1 MGAKEISV
9 ALLDSGATSLA
20 GGESWWEPCRVRVLC
35 ATTANDGHFGPLLPF
50 ARALAGAGHEVR
62 VLAPESYA
70 DAVAAAGFA
79 HEPCAD
85 APPELIGPVM
95 GSLPSLTLEEA
106 DDVVVREVFARI
118 DAQAALPAA
127 IETVERWRP
136 ELVVRESA
144 ELSSLA
150 AAERA
155 GVPHVHVCI
164 GMHEVTSRF
173 TEAIAE
179 PLEELG
185 RHAGTVDGQLQAALA
200 SETVLSLV
208 PEVLDVASGPTS
220 TRGDGFLRFHEPSPP
235 STATPLAGW
244 GNPEAPL
251 VYVTFG
257 SVTASLPQFAG
268 AFREALDALAELE
281 VRVLMTVG
289 RRFDVAALGPLPTN
303 ARVEQW
309 LPQQAV
315 LEQAAAMLG
324 HGGFGTTMGALAAG
338 VPQVVVPLFSFDQ
351 IVNGDHVAAVGAG
364 LTVERGPTSVEQAA
378 ALVPGL
384 LDDPGYTAAAQL
396 MAAALRNMP
405 RATEAV
411 PVLTGLAG

>member
-1 MGAKEISV
+1 M
-9 ALLDSGATSLA
+9 
-20 GGESWWEPCRVRVLC
+20 RVLC

-70 DAVAAAGFA
+70 HAVTAAGFV

-95 GSLPSLTLEEA
+95 GSLSTMTLEDA

-127 IETVERWRP
+127 IETIERWRP

-144 ELSSLA
+144 ELASLA

-164 GMHEVTSRF
+164 GMHEVVSRF
-173 TEAIAE
+173 AEAIAD

-185 RHAGTVDGQLQAALA
+185 RHARDGRRSAAGALD

-208 PEVLDVASGPTS
+208 PEVLDGASGPTS
-220 TRGDGFLRFHEPSPP
+220 TRGDGFLRFHEPAPP
-235 STATPLAGW
+235 ATGARLSGW
-244 GNPEAPL
+244 GDPEAPL

-257 SVTASLPQFAG
+257 SVTGLLPPFAG
-268 AFREALDALAELE
+268 AFRAALDALAGLE

-289 RRFDVAALGPLPTN
+289 RTFDIAALGALPTN

-315 LEQAAAMLG
+315 LEQAAALVG

-364 LTVERGPTSVEQAA
+364 LTVRGARQRSS
-378 ALVPGL
+378 
-384 LDDPGYTAAAQL
+384 
-396 MAAALRNMP
+396 RP
-405 RATEAV
+405 RRWFPDCWAIPRTR
-411 PVLTGLAG
+411 LQRS